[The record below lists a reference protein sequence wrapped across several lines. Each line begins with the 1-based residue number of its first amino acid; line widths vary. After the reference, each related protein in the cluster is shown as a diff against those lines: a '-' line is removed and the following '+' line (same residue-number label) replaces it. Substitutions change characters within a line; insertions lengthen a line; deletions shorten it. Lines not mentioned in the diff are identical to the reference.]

1 MSKGG
6 DESVASGPALSSLR
20 VATVIEKQTQSYL
33 KDKMVEFG
41 EPIMAERKGL
51 VREGDVD
58 LTTNIYPLIFQGSV
72 RVSRYDVKVLGQ
84 KERSGRI
91 VEFTKKFKDD
101 FTKTERRF
109 RTRDVIITFMNKHKD
124 MAKAAGCIYNDLQS
138 IMYSLTPMAPRQDPI
153 KFNFI
158 PSELHNASEFER
170 FKLGTIILE
179 FNPTNPFQ
187 LNLEQVQEQR
197 NLLYANRDLAQFLDI
212 ATSQEVFFREGEHV
226 HFSTSNSYMY
236 NPESFGFRSDDTVSF
251 EENLT
256 YLGIGCDKAIH
267 NVQGGKPGGG
277 GLQAVVVQ
285 PKKTPFHADDLLIN
299 KVDAMLRSLQRQS
312 LDKKVEYLD
321 KYLKGLMVCTTHNKK
336 NVQYLLIKGFTR
348 ENASQKE
355 ISINGQQTS
364 VASYFNQKYGVSL
377 SRMDLPLVISS
388 TIDKEGKKQQN
399 YYPIEVLQVCDNQRV
414 KTNQL
419 TPAMTQ
425 AAIKKCAVPPAI
437 LRAQM
442 EKVARSLH
450 LWDSSYLDSAKIKV
464 LETPLQLR
472 AHELNHP
479 ELQTGDGSS
488 FPNKD
493 TAGWR
498 MNKVFSPQ
506 AIIGKQYGWASFVF
520 WPKSSG
526 QGCLS
531 QSEMDDFL
539 RRYQQQANSR
549 GIRLDNPVK
558 KEIVMM
564 NKMDD
569 MARVYD
575 WAAKNDIAFLLCF
588 HGDGGDAEQVH
599 HEVKANERRFFVI
612 TQCVRTG
619 TVRNVITKNQRLTI
633 DNILN
638 KTNVK
643 LGGLNY
649 TLSRSRIATD
659 TSTLIIGFSAN
670 HPGGGIGT
678 VDDTASDP
686 NRAPSF
692 VSGPPTAVGFAANVG
707 PTKMAY
713 DFIGDFLYQQA
724 QREEKVNVIESI
736 VQRCVA
742 FFRSTRDGALPKRV
756 LLFRNGCSEGLYPS
770 ILKYEV
776 PLLRKALQDEGIQE
790 PRLTLIVC
798 NKLQSVRFFYKNINS
813 NLKAPDQNL
822 KPGTIIDTSAVHPEF
837 AEFFLTSHR
846 ALQGTARTP
855 KYTVVY
861 DDCEQDLDEL
871 ERITYDLCFGH
882 QIVSSPISLP
892 APVLV
897 ASEYA
902 KRGRNL
908 YNSLSDELKQKNP
921 DIKYSDLNDEITF
934 YGREGTECWISEYR
948 VNA

>member
-6 DESVASGPALSSLR
+6 DESIASGPALSSLR
-20 VATVIEKQTQSYL
+20 PANVLEIQAREYL
-33 KDKMVEFG
+33 KEKEIEFG
-41 EPIMAERKGL
+41 LPIMAERKGP

-58 LTTNIYPLIFQGSV
+58 LTTNIYPLIFQSNI
-72 RVSRYDVKVLGQ
+72 RVCRYNVKVSGT
-84 KERSGRI
+84 KRSGRI

-109 RTRDVIITFMNKHKD
+109 RTRDVLVTFMNKHKD

-138 IMYSLTPMAPRQDPI
+138 IMYSLTPMSQQEHI
-153 KFNFI
+153 KFDFS
-158 PSELHNASEFER
+158 PSELHNASEFGR
-170 FKLGTIILE
+170 FKLDSITLE
-179 FNPTNPFQ
+179 FTPTNPFQ
-187 LNLEQVQEQR
+187 LSLEQIQGQR
-197 NLLYANRDLAQFLDI
+197 DLVYANRDLAQFLDI
-212 ATSQEVFFREGEHV
+212 ATSQDVFFREGEHV

-236 NPESFGFRSDDTVSF
+236 SPEMFGFKSDDTISF
-251 EENLT
+251 EDNLT

-267 NVQGGKPGGG
+267 NVQGGKPGS
-277 GLQAVVVQ
+277 A
-285 PKKTPFHADDLLIN
+285 KKTPFHADDLLVN
-299 KVDAMLRSLQRQS
+299 KVDAMLRSMQRAS
-312 LDKKVEYLD
+312 FDAKVAYLD
-321 KYLKGLMVCTTHNKK
+321 KYLKGLMVCTTHNKN
-336 NVQYLLIKGFTR
+336 NVQYLLIKGFAR
-348 ENASQKE
+348 ESASQKE
-355 ISINGQQTS
+355 ISINGQPTS
-364 VASYFNQKYGVSL
+364 VATYFNQKYGVSL

-388 TIDKEGKKQQN
+388 TTDKDGKKQQN

-419 TPAMTQ
+419 TSQMTQ
-425 AAIKKCAVPPAI
+425 LAIRKCAVPPAI

-442 EKVARSLH
+442 EKVAKSLH
-450 LWDSSYLDSAKIKV
+450 LWDSDYLNAARI
-464 LETPLQLR
+464 QR
-472 AHELNHP
+472 ANELNHP
-479 ELQTGDGSS
+479 ELQTGDGSV

-498 MNKVFSPQ
+498 MNKVLSPQ
-506 AIIGKQYGWASFVF
+506 ALVGKQYGWASFVF
-520 WPKSSG
+520 WTKNAG
-526 QGCLS
+526 HGCLT
-531 QSEMDDFL
+531 QNEMDDFL
-539 RRYQQQANSR
+539 RRYQQQASSR
-549 GIRLDNPVK
+549 GIRLNDPVR
-558 KEIVMM
+558 KEIVTL
-564 NKMDD
+564 NKLDD
-569 MARVYD
+569 MAQFYD
-575 WAAKNDIAFLLCF
+575 WASKNDIAFLLCF
-588 HGDGGDAEQVH
+588 HGDSGDAEQVH

-619 TVRNVITKNQRLTI
+619 TVKNVIQKGQKLTI

-643 LGGLNY
+643 LGGVNY

-686 NRAPSF
+686 NKAPSF

-707 PTKMAY
+707 PTKMPY

-724 QREEKVNVIESI
+724 YREEKVNVIESI

-742 FFRSTRDGALPKRV
+742 FFQSTRDGRLPQRV
-756 LLFRNGCSEGLYPS
+756 ILFRNGCSEGLYPK

-776 PLLRKALQDEGIQE
+776 PLLRKALQVEGIQE
-790 PRLTLIVC
+790 PKLTLIVC
-798 NKLQSVRFFYKNINS
+798 NKLQSVRFFHKNINQ
-813 NLKAPDQNL
+813 NAKAPDQNL
-822 KPGTIIDTSAVHPEF
+822 KPGTIIDTAAVHPEF

-861 DDCEQDLDEL
+861 DDCEHDLDEL

-908 YNSLSDELKQKNP
+908 YNSLFDELKQKNP
-921 DIKYSDLNDEITF
+921 DITYTNLNDDITF
-934 YGREGTECWISEYR
+934 YGRTGTECWISEYR
-948 VNA
+948 LNA